1 LENAIPGKAGPE
13 SACEE
18 QGPAQHRTR
27 GRRQPGNRDG
37 EDQLAFDLLQ
47 PVRRETGVAARAFVR
62 VSIGLVLFAAITIYS
77 LSCAIGLYS
86 IAKNERLGDVNA
98 EQARYE
104 RLTRTQDEVRADL
117 DRLNVNRAPGA
128 IRAEIEAL
136 KHDHKYDRSRQ
147 CTNATVQS
155 SRQLCARI
163 RKAEVQLKDAEKAEK
178 LRAQLRSLEASLA
191 GLNLQKVLSRADPA
205 AEAVARV
212 VGQDPGTVRH
222 ALALMIA
229 ILIEAGSG
237 FGFWIVALLG
247 QPRVRDQGQIRVSGV
262 DVKRPAQPDQLTAPQ
277 TLLQQW
283 ADRYIERD
291 AASAVTAAALKA
303 HHEAWASARGVS
315 PANPTK
321 IGRLMTDLGFKRE
334 KVKGRNRYA
343 GARLVERESSPRLA
357 VDNAGRPEA
366 RNHG

>member
-1 LENAIPGKAGPE
+1 MSGEAGRE
-13 SACEE
+13 SACQE

-27 GRRQPGNRDG
+27 DRRQPGDCNG

-47 PVRRETGVAARAFVR
+47 PVRREPGVAVRAFVR
-62 VSIGLVLFAAITIYS
+62 GSIGLVLFAAIAIYS

-86 IAKNERLGDVNA
+86 IAKNERLGDVRA

-104 RLTRTQDEVRADL
+104 RLIRTRDEVRADL
-117 DRLNVNRAPGA
+117 DQLDVSRAPGA

-163 RKAEVQLKDAEKAEK
+163 RKAEARLKDAEKAEK

-191 GLNLQKVLSRADPA
+191 GLNLQKVLSWADPA

-212 VGQDPGTVRH
+212 VGQNPGTVRH
-222 ALALMIA
+222 ASALMIA
-229 ILIEAGSG
+229 ILIKAGSA

-247 QPRVRDQGQIRVSGV
+247 QPRGRGRNRVSGV
-262 DVKRPAQPDQLTAPQ
+262 EVRRPPRRDRLTAPQ
-277 TLLQQW
+277 TPLQQW

-303 HHEAWASARGVS
+303 HHEAWALARGVS
-315 PANPTK
+315 PANPTN
-321 IGRLMTDLGFKRE
+321 IGRLMTDL
-334 KVKGRNRYA
+334 A
-343 GARLVERESSPRLA
+343 SSVR
-357 VDNAGRPEA
+357 R
-366 RNHG
+366 